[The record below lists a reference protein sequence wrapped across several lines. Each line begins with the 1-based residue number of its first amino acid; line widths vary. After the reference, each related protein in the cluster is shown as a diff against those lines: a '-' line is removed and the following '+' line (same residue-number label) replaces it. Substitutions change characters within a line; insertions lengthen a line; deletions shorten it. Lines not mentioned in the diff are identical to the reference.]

1 VADAVVL
8 RGGRV
13 VDPANDVDGHV
24 DVLIEESRIAGVG
37 VDLILPEGV
46 REVAVPDGCVVCPGL
61 IDMHVHLREPGQEHK
76 ETVAT
81 GLAAAVAGGFTAVAC
96 MPNTE
101 PANDEAGVTRL
112 ILERAADAGL
122 ARVYPIGAV
131 SRGRAGEQ
139 LADLGELHEAGC
151 VAVSD
156 DGQPV
161 ASALLMRRA
170 LEYAGMFG
178 MPVIDHCEDMSLADG
193 GVAHEGFRSASLGL
207 RGRPAVAEQILV
219 ERDIALACTTG
230 AAVHIAHLSSRAAV
244 AAVAAGKAS
253 GARVTCEVTPHHLAL
268 TDEELDAYDTRY
280 KVNPPL
286 RETGDRE
293 ALVEAVREGVIDVIA
308 TDHAPHH
315 YDEKLVEFDEAPFGV
330 VGLETAVSVCLDR
343 LVHGGVISLGRMV
356 ELMSV
361 NPARILDV
369 SGGGLSVG
377 APADLTL
384 LAPDLKVQVDSTTF
398 RSLGRN
404 SPFDGRSF
412 KGGVAATFVDGRA
425 VFVNAAVSGA
435 DQLQIG
441 A

>member
-1 VADAVVL
+1 
-8 RGGRV
+8 
-13 VDPANDVDGHV
+13 
-24 DVLIEESRIAGVG
+24 
-37 VDLILPEGV
+37 
-46 REVAVPDGCVVCPGL
+46 
-61 IDMHVHLREPGQEHK
+61 M
-76 ETVAT
+76 
-81 GLAAAVAGGFTAVAC
+81 
-96 MPNTE
+96 
-101 PANDEAGVTRL
+101 
-112 ILERAADAGL
+112 
-122 ARVYPIGAV
+122 
-131 SRGRAGEQ
+131 
-139 LADLGELHEAGC
+139 
-151 VAVSD
+151 
-156 DGQPV
+156 
-161 ASALLMRRA
+161 
-170 LEYAGMFG
+170 
-178 MPVIDHCEDMSLADG
+178 
-193 GVAHEGFRSASLGL
+193 
-207 RGRPAVAEQILV
+207 

-330 VGLETAVSVCLDR
+330 VCLDR

-384 LAPDLKVQVDSTTF
+384 LAPDLQVQVDSTTF